1 MDKEYYAHSLEG
13 KPPSEWQQLDE
24 HLNNVAVMARSFAEK
39 FDCGALALNSIYR
52 RQFNLKKWAFSRIGI
67 MIHFGAFLNNAL
79 KSKMIFN
86 L

>member
-52 RQFNLKKWAFSRIGI
+52 RQLKT
-67 MIHFGAFLNNAL
+67 
-79 KSKMIFN
+79 
-86 L
+86 